1 MTYKYLYQDKQNRN
15 CEGEIKAWDRNDA
28 YLQLRKQ
35 GIRPY
40 RVIGDDPLNWRPW
53 AIAAGYAVLLALV
66 FVLAAML
73 AGRAHPSA
81 PPAPPLS
88 ADEAAAFRARR
99 RRGVPRAGVVPLQCL
114 EGRQRPSRRTR
125 ARAAAAARGPA
136 GRGAVPVRLTR
147 RHFVSGVAAAAA
159 ACGLGATA
167 GCDLRPGGVS
177 EPETKKGTGML
188 KGIDPVV
195 SPELLKARA

>member
-81 PPAPPLS
+81 PPAPLFKLHGPH
-88 ADEAAAFRARR
+88 ERR
-99 RRGVPRAGVVPLQCL
+99 
-114 EGRQRPSRRTR
+114 S
-125 ARAAAAARGPA
+125 
-136 GRGAVPVRLTR
+136 
-147 RHFVSGVAAAAA
+147 HFAS
-159 ACGLGATA
+159 
-167 GCDLRPGGVS
+167 LRPYYAALWIPDHPGR
-177 EPETKKGTGML
+177 
-188 KGIDPVV
+188 PV
-195 SPELLKARA
+195 L